1 MSEKTATAPAPAK
14 VASGGTELGR
24 VRGLGSA
31 REGTGH
37 FIHQR
42 LTALG
47 NLALFLWLIV
57 SLVRLPV
64 SDYET
69 MREWLSSP
77 LAAVPMILLLVSVFW
92 HIRLGLSELI
102 EDYVHSDAPRILT
115 LVVVNFY
122 VVAGA
127 AFGIFS
133 IAKIAFTATAAATGV
148 PA

>member
-1 MSEKTATAPAPAK
+1 MSQRTGIAK
-14 VASGGTELGR
+14 VVSGGTELGR

-42 LTALG
+42 LTAVG

-57 SLVRLPV
+57 SLVRLPLA
-64 SDYET
+64 DFAT
-69 MREWLSSP
+69 MREWLGSP
-77 LAAVPMILLLVSVFW
+77 LAAVPMILLIISVFW
-92 HIRLGLSELI
+92 HIRLGLQTLI
-102 EDYVHSDAPRILT
+102 EDYVHSDAPRILA
-115 LVVVNFY
+115 LVIVNFY
-122 VVAGA
+122 CVAGA

-133 IAKIAFTATAAATGV
+133 VAKIAFTATAAVTGV

>member
-1 MSEKTATAPAPAK
+1 MSQRSGIAK

-42 LTALG
+42 LTAVG

-57 SLVRLPV
+57 SLVRLPLA
-64 SDYET
+64 DLAT
-69 MREWLSSP
+69 MREWLGSP
-77 LAAVPMILLLVSVFW
+77 LAAVPMILLIISVFW
-92 HIRLGLSELI
+92 HIRLGLQTLI
-102 EDYVHSDAPRILT
+102 EDYVHSDAPRILA
-115 LVVVNFY
+115 LVIVNFY
-122 VVAGA
+122 CLAGA

-133 IAKIAFTATAAATGV
+133 VAKIAFTATAAMTGV

>member
-1 MSEKTATAPAPAK
+1 MSLDTGSGAAAGK

-31 REGTGH
+31 GEGTGH

-42 LTALG
+42 LTAIG
-47 NLALFLWLIV
+47 NLTLALWLIV

-64 SDYET
+64 SDHET

-77 LAAVPMILLLVSVFW
+77 LAAVPMILLIVSVFW
-92 HIRLGLSELI
+92 HIRLGLQTLI
-102 EDYVHSDAPRILT
+102 EDYVHSDAPRILA

-122 VVAGA
+122 VIGGA